1 MVKKASEI
9 FEDGP
14 SANPSR
20 PSKPDLRAWGTW
32 LESFLTSIGAN
43 SGSVFPTRA
52 ALFADL
58 AHAANS
64 MAWVMSDGTVAYN
77 GIYRKSGAS
86 GAGAWVRI
94 GDLPYS
100 FIAASNSG
108 AGTANAIQA
117 DTTVPVSESALVV
130 LPIVATNTASPTSV
144 SFNGG
149 AALTIKSAVGN
160 NIAIGGQAAGMRM
173 LGIVS
178 GGAFRL
184 VTDQVSS
191 AIIAAAEAEA
201 TKASGFASLASRFA
215 NAPENEEVTPGSGLY
230 SCFHFFKKMMAI
242 ADGELGGFLQKA
254 GGLLTGDVLFGP
266 GSEGKKSK
274 LQANGDVQLNRGDNT
289 GYNTWNVANAYFG
302 WDGTRYAFGPAGPI
316 ALSSYAQV
324 DDVGGLSA
332 QYYATGDIKFSGYMA
347 TDFGGY
353 LSTALRNAKSGLG
366 VGQTWQNVSASR
378 SAGTVY
384 QNTSG
389 KPIIVAP
396 QGWARYSFCEG
407 QVSADNSNWFTPPR
421 PEKIVNSDTTYYY
434 AYPMFVVPPGHYYR
448 LTQGNNFLGTVAWL
462 ELR

>member
-58 AHAANS
+58 ARAANS
-64 MAWVMSDGTVAYN
+64 MAWVIGDEAVAYN
-77 GIYRKSGAS
+77 GIYRKSGTS
-86 GAGAWVRI
+86 GAGAWVRV

-100 FIAASNSG
+100 FISTNNAG
-108 AGTANAIQA
+108 AGTANAIKA
-117 DTTVPVSESALVV
+117 DSAVPVSESALVT
-130 LPIVATNTASPTSV
+130 LPVVAANTASPVSV

-149 AALTIKSAVGN
+149 PNLTIKTASGADIVVG
-160 NIAIGGQAAGMRM
+160 GLVAGMRM
-173 LGIVS
+173 LGVVS
-178 GGAFRL
+178 GGSFRL
-184 VTDQVSS
+184 VSDQASG
-191 AIIAAAEAEA
+191 AIIAAAEAA
-201 TKASGFASLASRFA
+201 ASGAAGYRDDARIAKQDAAASAEAARLSAKQAGDIAAGSVATALSSAPEKATPADQDRFSFLDSAASLALKYMTWASVKAALKSYFD
-215 NAPENEEVTPGSGLY
+215 GLY
-230 SCFHFFKKMMAI
+230 PPKKDAELTGVPKVPTADAGTNTTQAASTAFVLAAI
-242 ADGELGGFLQKA
+242 A
-254 GGLLTGDVLFGP
+254 
-266 GSEGKKSK
+266 
-274 LQANGDVQLNRGDNT
+274 AN
-289 GYNTWNVANAYFG
+289 
-302 WDGTRYAFGPAGPI
+302 
-316 ALSSYAQV
+316 SSP
-324 DDVGGLSA
+324 S
-332 QYYATGDIKFSGYMA
+332 
-347 TDFGGY
+347 
-353 LSTALRNAKSGLG
+353 LG
-366 VGQTWQNVSASR
+366 VGQTWQNVLASR

-396 QGWARYSFCEG
+396 QGWARYSYCEG

-421 PEKIVNSDTTYYY
+421 PEKVVNSDTTYYF

-448 LTQGNNFLGTVAWL
+448 LTQGNNFLGTQAWL